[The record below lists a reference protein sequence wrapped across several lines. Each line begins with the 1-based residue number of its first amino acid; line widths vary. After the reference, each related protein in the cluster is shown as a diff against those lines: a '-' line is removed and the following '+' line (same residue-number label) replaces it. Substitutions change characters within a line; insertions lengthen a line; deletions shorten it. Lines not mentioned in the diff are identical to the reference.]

1 MRRWPTTRRGWTGGQ
16 NGSSPDPR
24 EQVHITHLFD
34 LGETFGAG
42 VCYARL
48 MSGHSHIDLAAIE
61 QRLRARR
68 EELLRLTAAHEDESD
83 PVEVDQSS
91 VGRLSRMD
99 ALQSQAMAA
108 EVERRR
114 ELEVARIESALERI
128 EQGEYGYCVS
138 CGEPIAPKRLELDPA
153 TPVCLSC
160 AERSG

>member
-1 MRRWPTTRRGWTGGQ
+1 
-16 NGSSPDPR
+16 
-24 EQVHITHLFD
+24 
-34 LGETFGAG
+34 
-42 VCYARL
+42 
-48 MSGHSHIDLAAIE
+48 MSGQSQIDLAAIE

-68 EELLRLTAAHEDESD
+68 DELLRLTAAHEDESD

-91 VGRLSRMD
+91 VGRLTRMD

-138 CGEPIAPKRLELDPA
+138 CGEPIAPRRLELDPA
-153 TPVCLSC
+153 TPFCLSC

>member
-1 MRRWPTTRRGWTGGQ
+1 
-16 NGSSPDPR
+16 
-24 EQVHITHLFD
+24 
-34 LGETFGAG
+34 
-42 VCYARL
+42 
-48 MSGHSHIDLAAIE
+48 MSGHSHLDLAAIE

-83 PVEVDQSS
+83 PVELDQSS
-91 VGRLSRMD
+91 VGRLTRMD

-114 ELEVARIESALERI
+114 ELELARIDSALERI

-153 TPVCLSC
+153 TPLCLSC

>member
-1 MRRWPTTRRGWTGGQ
+1 
-16 NGSSPDPR
+16 
-24 EQVHITHLFD
+24 
-34 LGETFGAG
+34 
-42 VCYARL
+42 
-48 MSGHSHIDLAAIE
+48 MSGRSESDLAAIKE
-61 QRLRARR
+61 RLRARR
-68 EELLRLTAAHEDESD
+68 EELLRLTAAHEDESE

-91 VGRLSRMD
+91 VGRLTRMD

-114 ELEVARIESALERI
+114 ELEIARIESARERI

>member
-1 MRRWPTTRRGWTGGQ
+1 
-16 NGSSPDPR
+16 
-24 EQVHITHLFD
+24 
-34 LGETFGAG
+34 
-42 VCYARL
+42 
-48 MSGHSHIDLAAIE
+48 MSGHSHIDLAATE

-68 EELLRLTAAHEDESD
+68 AELLRLTAAHEDESD
-83 PVEVDQSS
+83 PVEVDQAR

-114 ELEVARIESALERI
+114 ELEVARIDTALERI
-128 EQGEYGYCVS
+128 EQGEYGYCVA

-153 TPVCLSC
+153 TPTCVSC

>member
-1 MRRWPTTRRGWTGGQ
+1 MSEQTR
-16 NGSSPDPR
+16 
-24 EQVHITHLFD
+24 V
-34 LGETFGAG
+34 
-42 VCYARL
+42 
-48 MSGHSHIDLAAIE
+48 DLAAIAAR
-61 QRLRARR
+61 QRASR
-68 EELLRLTAAHEDESD
+68 EELLRLTAAHEDESH
-83 PVEVDQSS
+83 PVEVDQAR

-114 ELEVARIESALERI
+114 EVELHRIEGALERI

-153 TPVCLSC
+153 TPLCVSC